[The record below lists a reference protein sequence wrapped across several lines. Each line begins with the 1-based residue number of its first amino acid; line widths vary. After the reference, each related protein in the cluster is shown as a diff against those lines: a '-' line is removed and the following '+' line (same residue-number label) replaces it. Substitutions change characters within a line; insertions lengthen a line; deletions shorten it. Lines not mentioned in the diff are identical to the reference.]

1 MKSMKQS
8 VSFKINGESVSVDV
22 QGDESLLT
30 VIRAYLDQ
38 TGTKYGCGLGECG
51 SCTVLLDNEVV
62 RSCMILAEDLNNTEI
77 LTIEGL
83 SSNGELHPLQ
93 KAFIA
98 HDALQC
104 GYCTSGMIMNAFGL
118 LKKNQT
124 PSRKE
129 IIDGMDANLCRCGA
143 YNRIVD
149 AILMAS
155 NEINQKVKL

>member
-1 MKSMKQS
+1 MKAMKQS
-8 VSFKINGESVSVDV
+8 VSFKLNGKSVSVDV

-38 TGTKYGCGLGECG
+38 TGTKYRCGIGECG
-51 SCTVLLDNEVV
+51 ACTVLLDNEAV
-62 RSCMILAEDLNNTEI
+62 RSCMILAEDLNDTDI
-77 LTIEGL
+77 FTIEGL

-129 IIDGMDANLCRCGA
+129 IIVGMDANLCRCGA

-149 AILMAS
+149 AILTAS
-155 NEINQKVKL
+155 NEINKKVKL

>member
-51 SCTVLLDNEVV
+51 ACTVLLDNEVV

-93 KAFIA
+93 KAFIT